1 MELLVLFFDFVD
13 SIETKVI
20 KRLFNLLLPIINLA
34 LWAIFQ
40 VVVKSLNQMAKSFSS
55 FKNNP

>member
-1 MELLVLFFDFVD
+1 MSSCYGIACVVFDFVD

-20 KRLFNLLLPIINLA
+20 KRLFDLLLPIINLA

-40 VVVKSLNQMAKSFSS
+40 ICRQVFKSDGQVIF
-55 FKNNP
+55 